1 MISISGFREKC
12 SLGTFL
18 SFLLLMAMLSPA
30 RFSYAV
36 SPQYKS
42 IIERDPFN
50 PKRGQDKTAMQ
61 GGAVSS
67 EAGELE
73 KKYSVYGVILA
84 GETKSAY
91 LKPVKSAKR
100 GETEALRKI
109 STGDLVDGWTVK
121 DITDRGLVL
130 VSGDDQVILKVFA
143 PKRERKSDRPV
154 GLATPRPMP
163 VRPVINPVDQKRLK
177 AAIKR
182 SKHPKI
188 KPNFIFPKKLNGQP
202 VVNPFLKALRKQ
214 KEMEMKREREERP

>member
-1 MISISGFREKC
+1 MRNPGLFGKLIPGA
-12 SLGTFL
+12 FL
-18 SFLLLMAMLSPA
+18 FFLFSMVILLPA

-42 IIERDPFN
+42 IIERDPFD
-50 PKRGQDKTAMQ
+50 PKRAQDKTTVQ

-73 KKYSVYGVILA
+73 KKYSVYGVIVA
-84 GETKSAY
+84 GDTKFAY
-91 LKPVKSAKR
+91 IKPVKSAKR
-100 GETEALRKI
+100 GETEELRKI
-109 STGDLVDGWTVK
+109 SVGDLVDGWNVR

-143 PKRERKSDRPV
+143 PKKERKSDRPV

-163 VRPVINPVDQKRLK
+163 ARPVIKPADQKRLK
-177 AAIKR
+177 AALER

-188 KPNFIFPKKLNGQP
+188 KPGFIFPKKLNGQP
-202 VVNPFLKALRKQ
+202 VVNPFLKALQKQ
-214 KEMEMKREREERP
+214 KEMEMKRDREERP

>member
-1 MISISGFREKC
+1 MGKY
-12 SLGTFL
+12 SLGVFPV
-18 SFLLLMAMLSPA
+18 LLLFMAALSPV

-42 IIERDPFN
+42 IIERDPFD
-50 PKRGQDKTAMQ
+50 PKRAQGKTTVQ
-61 GGAVSS
+61 GGAASS

-84 GETKSAY
+84 GDTKSAY
-91 LKPVKSAKR
+91 IRPAKSDKR
-100 GETEALRKI
+100 GKTEELRKI
-109 STGDLVDGWTVK
+109 SVGDLVDGWNVR

-143 PKRERKSDRPV
+143 PKKERKSHRPV

-163 VRPVINPVDQKRLK
+163 ARPVIKPADQKRLK

-182 SKHPKI
+182 SKQPKI
-188 KPNFIFPKKLNGQP
+188 KPGFIFPKKLNGQP
-202 VVNPFLKALRKQ
+202 VVNPFLKALQKQ
-214 KEMEMKREREERP
+214 KEMEMKRGREERR